1 MAASNVFPWLSSK
14 TSRVGQPQSNIEQN
28 ELYRTFNC
36 GVGMVLAVAQQKAD
50 IAIEFLQQQGLK
62 AWQIGEITEGVK
74 GVDLIP

>member
-1 MAASNVFPWLSSK
+1 
-14 TSRVGQPQSNIEQN
+14 
-28 ELYRTFNC
+28 
-36 GVGMVLAVAQQKAD
+36 MVLAVAQQKAD